1 MIWGSSN
8 LPFPGIGLLLR
19 GLNAVFL
26 QQPAAIL
33 TQYCGL
39 QSHAMGNGQGLWEAF
54 FGAMAAGFLGKMKPK
69 PAQYTANQSNHTSF
83 GSIPFKTARFENIC
97 KRGNV
102 GRCQAC
108 REIARQPLGTTP
120 ISEQD
125 ITDMYCHNFLRPP
138 RVHHA
143 AECQQYPN

>member
-54 FGAMAAGFLGKMKPK
+54 FWAMAAGILGKMKPK
-69 PAQYTANQSNHTSF
+69 PAQYTANQSNHISF
-83 GSIPFKTARFENIC
+83 GSIPFKLHALKTFARE
-97 KRGNV
+97 
-102 GRCQAC
+102 
-108 REIARQPLGTTP
+108 GTW
-120 ISEQD
+120 
-125 ITDMYCHNFLRPP
+125 TDVR
-138 RVHHA
+138 HA
-143 AECQQYPN
+143 GK